1 MSAFEDRLAELLVS
15 EKDRIEEA
23 VAMVQR
29 AADAWVQAF
38 REQAEKM
45 VKDPKSQYAFMPTP
59 VPAVEVTPIPAN
71 DPVEETPAHMRV
83 PDSVLAQA
91 SIVGMVG
98 RQWRAGDEDAIN
110 ANMKM

>member
-1 MSAFEDRLAELLVS
+1 MSAFEDRLAELLAE
-15 EKDRIEEA
+15 EKARIEQA
-23 VAMVQR
+23 VALVQR

-59 VPAVEVTPIPAN
+59 VTAVEVTPIPAN
-71 DPVEETPAHMRV
+71 DPDEETPPHMRV
-83 PDSVLAQA
+83 PETAQA
-91 SIVGMVG
+91 VINGMVG

-110 ANMKM
+110 ANMKI

>member
-1 MSAFEDRLAELLVS
+1 MSAFEDRLAELLAE
-15 EKDRIEEA
+15 EKTRIEEA
-23 VAMVQR
+23 VALVQR

-83 PDSVLAQA
+83 PESAQA

-110 ANMKM
+110 ANMKIG